1 MELLL
6 RNMKKWIE
14 KLRVRVKIGL
24 LQKTT
29 LLGKAGILSRV
40 LRLQVPGECPNGPL
54 VIFSRIVPVFKS
66 DDETDPNN
74 YRPTSLLSN
83 FNKICERLMYI

>member
-1 MELLL
+1 MKLLL

-29 LLGKAGILSRV
+29 LLGKARILSRV
-40 LRLQVPGECPNGPL
+40 LRL
-54 VIFSRIVPVFKS
+54 
-66 DDETDPNN
+66 
-74 YRPTSLLSN
+74 
-83 FNKICERLMYI
+83 

>member
-40 LRLQVPGECPNGPL
+40 LRL
-54 VIFSRIVPVFKS
+54 
-66 DDETDPNN
+66 
-74 YRPTSLLSN
+74 
-83 FNKICERLMYI
+83 

>member
-1 MELLL
+1 
-6 RNMKKWIE
+6 MK

-40 LRLQVPGECPNGPL
+40 LRLYVPGECPNGPL
-54 VIFSRIVPVFKS
+54 VIFPELCLFLNLMMRRTQIII
-66 DDETDPNN
+66 NL
-74 YRPTSLLSN
+74 YLYCQTSTFVLIS
-83 FNKICERLMYI
+83 FYFDIIYYFV